1 MAAFQGWAAGPNFS
15 GAAQTMA
22 QSVQVEEQRK
32 ARQAQQLQDIFKTLG
47 DAKRRKE
54 DQGIASNAAKTAQ
67 ENKDTDRA
75 VNLFTAQGTR
85 ISSLQGRAP
94 KNSDFLNNPE
104 EYQPAVD
111 KHNAAVQRLI
121 DQQDQFVAS
130 HPALKSLLGSS
141 SGATNTSSAQN
152 PQNAR
157 TVDSLLQNVAG
168 SSAGGSGGGNSGV
181 ANSLSANLA
190 GGSSSNDPTTE
201 ATGNILDRFGR
212 SIGGAV
218 ADRTQNYNPNAGG
231 AELADG
237 QQEQRQAQG
246 QGLTSGNGDVVTTP
260 SGDSSN
266 REAINVPFGDPRGFG
281 LRPKAEA
288 PVSLSGDAEA
298 PYREDTPESNRQ
310 RVQNTVFDA
319 LQGIPDADL
328 SAAVSSITDAI
339 GRGVNRV
346 APEGFAARVAAFG
359 ESNLKGRERTQEVI
373 TLKELA
379 KQSAKGAVAG
389 IAGAMAVITG
399 GAALSTIR
407 PGQQQIVLSA
417 EKGYARKLRQIRA
430 NARANKMATRKRQPG
445 ASTAPPKPRGATYSS
460 YPGGGKFTPLP

>member
-1 MAAFQGWAAGPNFS
+1 
-15 GAAQTMA
+15 MA

-141 SGATNTSSAQN
+141 SGATNTSSASSMA
-152 PQNAR
+152 PKSR
-157 TVDSLLQNVAG
+157 GVDSLLQNVVGPAA
-168 SSAGGSGGGNSGV
+168 AGGGGGGENSGV

-201 ATGNILDRFGR
+201 ATGNILDRFR
-212 SIGGAV
+212 RYIGGVA
-218 ADRTQNYNPNAGG
+218 ADRTQNYNPSAGG

-260 SGDSSN
+260 PGDSSN
-266 REAINVPFGDPRGFG
+266 STVINVPFGDPRGFG

-310 RVQNTVFDA
+310 IVQNTVFDA

-328 SAAVSSITDAI
+328 SAALSSITDAI
-339 GRGVNRV
+339 GSGVNKA